1 MEFNLVR
8 LAVTVR
14 LDTDIADPMA
24 LFGIHR
30 CFAEAFRR
38 SCICGGTHDR
48 NCPCSLNFSQSLS
61 TDPAAVRR
69 YQKPPLPF
77 TFSLPQ
83 LPLPPNRGRE
93 VEISLTLVGSAIQF
107 ISQYLSAL
115 TLALSS
121 FGPAG
126 RYVARPVRAETVDYY
141 GVRSPVWEAGRE
153 MDEKNLIL
161 LSADGIQQAFPL
173 TPDGLRLRLLTPLR
187 LLSGGKP
194 VRELTFSLLVRSLIR
209 RITAL
214 AYYYGHYEMDMD
226 FKWLAERSREISCT
240 DGDFC
245 WEGDN
250 GKYAGILGSGTFNG
264 VLGEFHSFLLLG
276 EYLQCGKGAA
286 YGYGQFLLEK
296 WSGELS

>member
-8 LAVTVR
+8 LVITVR
-14 LDTDIADPMA
+14 LDTDIADPLAM
-24 LFGIHR
+24 FGIHR

-38 SCICGGTHDR
+38 VCICGGAHDN
-48 NCPCSLNFSQSLS
+48 NCPYSRNFSQSLS

-83 LPLPPNRGRE
+83 LSLPPNRGRE
-93 VEISLTLVGSAIQF
+93 VEISLTLVGSAIQYM
-107 ISQYLSAL
+107 SQYLSAL

-126 RYVARPVRAETVDYY
+126 RYVARPVKAEAVDYY
-141 GVRSPVWEAGRE
+141 GVRSSVWEAGRE

-173 TPDGLRLRLLTPLR
+173 TPDGVRLRLVTPLR

-194 VRELTFSLLVRSLIR
+194 VRELTFSLLIRSLIR

-214 AYYYGHYEMDMD
+214 AYYYGYYEMDMD
-226 FKWLAERSREISCT
+226 FKWLAERSREIRCT

-245 WEGDN
+245 WQGDN
-250 GKYAGILGSGTFNG
+250 GKYAGILGSGTFTG
-264 VLGEFHSFLLLG
+264 VLDEFHPFLLLG

-296 WSGELS
+296 SSGELS

>member
-1 MEFNLVR
+1 MDFNLVR
-8 LAVTVR
+8 LVITVR
-14 LDTDIADPMA
+14 IDSDIADSLA
-24 LFGIHR
+24 LFGIHS
-30 CFAEAFRR
+30 CFADAFRR
-38 SCICGGTHDR
+38 VCGCRGTHDR
-48 NCPCSLNFSQSLS
+48 NCPCSRNFSQSLS

-93 VEISLTLVGSAIQF
+93 VEISLTLVGSAIQYL
-107 ISQYLSAL
+107 SLYLSAL
-115 TLALSS
+115 KLTLSS

-126 RYVARPVRAETVDYY
+126 RYVAQPVTAEAVDYY

-153 MDEKNLIL
+153 VDEKNLIL

-173 TPDGLRLRLLTPLR
+173 TPDGVRLRLVTPLR

-194 VRELTFSLLVRSLIR
+194 VRELTFSLLVRALIR

-214 AYYYGHYEMDMD
+214 AYYYGYYEMDMD
-226 FKWLAERSREISCT
+226 FKWLAERSREISCM
-240 DGDFC
+240 DGDFF
-245 WEGDN
+245 WQGDT
-250 GKYAGILGSGTFNG
+250 GKYAGILGSGTFSG
-264 VLGEFHSFLLLG
+264 VLNEFHPFLLLG

-296 WSGELS
+296 SSGELS